1 MLQSEE
7 SDLNMKTML
16 GFLRLLDIG
25 EIPCFVGFHKNRILQ
40 SEELNR
46 RSPSPQIA
54 GLIEIPHFVG
64 FSWIK
69 SYRMRNHNLN

>member
-7 SDLNMKTML
+7 SDLNMKTMSS
-16 GFLRLLDIG
+16 FLRLLVIR
-25 EIPCFVGFHKNRILQ
+25 EIPCFAGFHSKKILQ

-46 RSPSPQIA
+46 KSPVPQIA

-64 FSWIK
+64 YSWIK
-69 SYRMRNHNLN
+69 TCKMRNHCLT